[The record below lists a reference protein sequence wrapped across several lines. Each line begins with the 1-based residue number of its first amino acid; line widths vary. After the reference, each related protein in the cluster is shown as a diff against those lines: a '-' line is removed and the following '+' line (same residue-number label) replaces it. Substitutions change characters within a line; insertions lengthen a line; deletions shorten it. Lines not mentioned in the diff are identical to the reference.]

1 MRGGGGGGGGGGTVL
16 EGSQA
21 ADQSPS
27 QWRGFKRIG
36 GSGSFLTGPP
46 GGAFGSG
53 PQGLLGCRSRI
64 NLVAEQA
71 YVTLSAVFNFISH
84 RMTI

>member
-1 MRGGGGGGGGGGTVL
+1 MGLCWRAHKQPIFGSEFL
-16 EGSQA
+16 PAEGC
-21 ADQSPS
+21 
-27 QWRGFKRIG
+27 KRIG

-53 PQGLLGCRSRI
+53 RQGLLGCRSRI